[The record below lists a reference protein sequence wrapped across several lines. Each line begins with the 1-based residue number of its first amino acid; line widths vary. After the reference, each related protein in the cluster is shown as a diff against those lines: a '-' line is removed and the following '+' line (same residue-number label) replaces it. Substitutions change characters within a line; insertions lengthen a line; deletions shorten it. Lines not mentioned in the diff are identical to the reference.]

1 VKEQKK
7 IEFMKKKILN
17 TCLIVVFGIGL
28 QTTVSAQEDEP
39 VTAVWEGRLGNHQTA
54 DLPAKG
60 QTSVFIVHYF
70 DKITAHGIDD
80 WFGIYGTANL
90 QMGFERGLSD
100 HLSAFFLT
108 EKLNKT
114 HELGIRYQLARQNLN
129 DESPV
134 SMAVAFSISA
144 DARNKKF
151 FGDNYYFIDRF
162 FYTAQL
168 AVSREVGSRWQLMS
182 NTSFVHF
189 NIVPE
194 KSYSDFISENL
205 SVAWKMNRKRSLFAS
220 CDFPLGAASASEE
233 SPQKPKPVF
242 TVGTIM
248 SSRSHNFQVFLSNGN
263 QISLGK
269 ELLNNHSGFT
279 LKDVRIGFNIH
290 VKIGGKQK
298 T

>member
-1 VKEQKK
+1 
-7 IEFMKKKILN
+7 MKKN
-17 TCLIVVFGIGL
+17 TLHICLMVVCGIMFL
-28 QTTVSAQEDEP
+28 TRVNAQDDKP
-39 VTAVWEGRLGNHQTA
+39 VAAVWEGRLGNHQTA
-54 DLPAKG
+54 DLPAQG

-70 DKITAHGIDD
+70 DRITANGIDD

-100 HLSAFFLT
+100 HFSAFFLT

-114 HELGIRYQLARQNLN
+114 HELGFRYQLARQNLS
-129 DESPV
+129 DQSPV
-134 SMAVAFSISA
+134 SMAVAFSVSA
-144 DARNKKF
+144 DARDKKF

-168 AVSREVGSRWQLMS
+168 AVSREVASRWQLMS

-194 KSYSDFISENL
+194 NSFSDFISENL

-220 CDFPLGAASASEE
+220 CDFPLGIASASEE
-233 SPQKPKPVF
+233 SPQKPKPIF
-242 TVGTIM
+242 TLGTIM
-248 SSRSHNFQVFLSNGN
+248 GSRTHNFQVFLSNGN

-269 ELLNNHSGFT
+269 EFLNNHSGFS
-279 LKDVRIGFNIH
+279 LDDLRIGFNIH
-290 VKIGGKQK
+290 IKINGKK
-298 T
+298 HGA

>member
-1 VKEQKK
+1 
-7 IEFMKKKILN
+7 MKRYTLN
-17 TCLIVVFGIGL
+17 IYLLLVWGIMFL
-28 QTTVSAQEDEP
+28 TTVNAQDDKP
-39 VTAVWEGRLGNHQTA
+39 VIAVWEGRLGNHQTA

-70 DKITAHGIDD
+70 DRITANGIDD

-100 HLSAFFLT
+100 HFSAFFLT

-114 HELGIRYQLARQNLN
+114 HELGLRYQLARQNLS
-129 DESPV
+129 DQSPV
-134 SMAVAFSISA
+134 SMAVAFSVSA
-144 DARNKKF
+144 DARDKKF

-162 FYTAQL
+162 FYTTQL
-168 AVSREVGSRWQLMS
+168 AVSREVGSRWQFMS

-205 SVAWKMNRKRSLFAS
+205 SAAWKINRKRSLFTS
-220 CDFPLGAASASEE
+220 CDFPVGIASAANG

-248 SSRSHNFQVFLSNGN
+248 GSRTHNFQVFLSNGS

-269 ELLNNHSGFT
+269 EFLNNHTGFS
-279 LKDVRIGFNIH
+279 LDDLRIGFNIH
-290 VKIGGKQK
+290 VKIGGKK
-298 T
+298 HGA

>member
-1 VKEQKK
+1 
-7 IEFMKKKILN
+7 MKRYLLN
-17 TCLIVVFGIGL
+17 ICMTLFLG
-28 QTTVSAQEDEP
+28 TMFHTATVAQEDKP

-60 QTSVFIVHYF
+60 RTSIFIVHYF
-70 DKITAHGIDD
+70 DKLTENGISD

-90 QMGFERGLSD
+90 QMGFEHGFGK
-100 HLSAFFLT
+100 HFSAFFLT

-114 HELGIRYQLARQNLN
+114 HELGVRYQFAQQNLS
-129 DESPV
+129 DQSPV
-134 SMAVAFSISA
+134 SMVLAFSVSA

-168 AVSREVGSRWQLMS
+168 AVSREIGPRWQLMS

-205 SVAWKMNRKRSLFAS
+205 SAAWKINRKRSLFAS
-220 CDFPLGAASASEE
+220 CNFPLGIASVSEE

-242 TVGTIM
+242 TIGAILG
-248 SSRSHNFQVFLSNGN
+248 SQSHNFQVFLSNGN

-269 ELLNNHSGFT
+269 ELLNNHSGFS
-279 LKDVRIGFNIH
+279 LDGLRIGFNIH
-290 VKIGGKQK
+290 IKLGGKK
-298 T
+298 HGA